1 MSAGLRVWLA
11 ALAAALICALFAPA
25 ALAQDVAPPK
35 HDGWVT
41 DRAGVLKPEQERALE
56 SQLEALH
63 KASSNEVAVL
73 VLRDL
78 GGQPIERVALA
89 AGREWKVG
97 AEGKNNGVVL
107 AVAVT
112 ERKLRIEVG
121 SGLEGELTDAKAGRI
136 IREVITPRF
145 KRGDYYGGLR
155 DGVAAIGSVL
165 SGEPLPTRGKP
176 PPQFALVPLLFF
188 ALVVFVLARAVGNRR
203 RIGGS
208 SALPWILMSQGHHGG
223 RGGGF
228 GGGGFGGFGGGG
240 GFSGGGASGG
250 W

>member
-25 ALAQDVAPPK
+25 ALAQGVALPK
-35 HDGWVT
+35 NDGWVT

-63 KASSNEVAVL
+63 KASSNEIAVL

-107 AVAVT
+107 AVAVA

-165 SGEPLPTRGKP
+165 SGEPLPTRGQL
-176 PPQFALVPLLFF
+176 PPQFALVPLLIF

-208 SALPWILMSQGHHGG
+208 SALPWILMSHGHHGG

-228 GGGGFGGFGGGG
+228 EGGGFGGFGGGG